1 MMENNPFFNP
11 SPLYKEFM
19 LLDVIEKH
27 PSITQRAMSQSLN
40 VAVSMINS
48 YLSEYE
54 EKGFLIRRYISP
66 KVVEYEITKE
76 GKERR
81 KLLNI
86 WYLDASQRIYNF
98 AKNNIYQFLATF
110 KNKGFQK
117 IALYGAGEFTQII
130 LDVIQKDF
138 KMAIEIVF
146 ILDDDESK
154 QGSTLNGV
162 LIKSLDEMDIN
173 DLDGILVSSY
183 THHQTM
189 LQRLKDQSI
198 SDDKIIQFF

>member
-1 MMENNPFFNP
+1 
-11 SPLYKEFM
+11 M
-19 LLDVIEKH
+19 LLDVIEKQ

-54 EKGFLIRRYISP
+54 EKGFLIRRYLSP
-66 KVVEYEITKE
+66 KVVEYEITNQ

-138 KMAIEIVF
+138 NKDIKIVF

-154 QGSTLNGV
+154 QGSTLDGL

-173 DLDGILVSSY
+173 VLDGILVSSY
-183 THHQTM
+183 THHQSM
-189 LQRLKDQSI
+189 LQRLKDNRI
-198 SDDKIIQFF
+198 NEDKIIQFF

>member
-1 MMENNPFFNP
+1 MENNPFFIP

-19 LLDVIEKH
+19 LLDVIEKN

-54 EKGFLIRRYISP
+54 EKGFLLRRYISS
-66 KVVEYEITKE
+66 KVVEYEITDE

-86 WYLDASQRIYNF
+86 WYLDASQRIYVS
-98 AKNNIYQFLATF
+98 AKNNIYQFLNTLSINGF
-110 KNKGFQK
+110 KR

-130 LDVIQKDF
+130 LDTLQKDF
-138 KMAIEIVF
+138 IDRMHIVAII
-146 ILDDDESK
+146 DDEPQK
-154 QGSTLNGV
+154 QGTFLQGL
-162 LIKSLDEMDIN
+162 LIQALDAIDIN
-173 DLDGILVSSY
+173 QIDGILISSY
-183 THHQTM
+183 THHQSI
-189 LQRLKDQSI
+189 LNRLTGYPVDPS
-198 SDDKIIQFF
+198 KIIRFF

>member
-1 MMENNPFFNP
+1 MKNNPFFIP

-19 LLDVIEKH
+19 LLDVIEKQ

-54 EKGFLIRRYISP
+54 EKGFLIRRYHSS
-66 KVVEYEITKE
+66 KVVEYEITKK

-86 WYLDASQRIYNF
+86 WYLDASQRVYAS
-98 AKNNIYQFLATF
+98 AKNNIYQFLSTF
-110 KNKGFQK
+110 KAKGYLN

-138 KMAIEIVF
+138 QKDITIKY
-146 ILDDDESK
+146 ILDDDPLK
-154 QGSTLNGV
+154 QGSTLNGIE
-162 LIKSLDEMDIN
+162 IKSLEDMDLREI
-173 DLDGILVSSY
+173 DGILVSSY
-183 THHQTM
+183 THHQSM
-189 LQRLKDQSI
+189 LHRLKSKHI
-198 SDDKIIQFF
+198 SENKIIQFF

>member
-1 MMENNPFFNP
+1 MENNPFFNP

-19 LLDVIEKH
+19 LLDVIEKQ

-54 EKGFLIRRYISP
+54 EKGFLIRRYLSP
-66 KVVEYEITKE
+66 KVVEYQVTEA

-86 WYLDASQRIYNF
+86 WYLDASQRIYAS
-98 AKNNIYQFLATF
+98 AKNNIYQFLDTF

-138 KMAIEIVF
+138 IKDIKIVY
-146 ILDDDESK
+146 ILDDDPSK
-154 QGSTLNGV
+154 QSSTLNG
-162 LIKSLDEMDIN
+162 IQIRSLDDIN
-173 DLDGILVSSY
+173 LNAIDGILVSSY

-189 LQRLKDQSI
+189 LQRLKSKHIDES
-198 SDDKIIQFF
+198 KIIQFF

>member
-1 MMENNPFFNP
+1 MENNPFFNP

-19 LLDVIEKH
+19 LLDVIEKQ

-54 EKGFLIRRYISP
+54 KKGFLIRRYLSP
-66 KVVEYEITKE
+66 KVVEYEITDQ

-110 KNKGFQK
+110 KDKGFQK

-138 KMAIEIVF
+138 KVDIEIVF
-146 ILDDDESK
+146 ILDDDPTK
-154 QGSTLNGV
+154 QGSALNGV
-162 LIKSLDEMDIN
+162 FIKSLGEMDIN

-198 SDDKIIQFF
+198 NDDKIIQFF